1 MRTCSILIVAV
12 VALGAPPA
20 APEDIV
26 FGRVFPSPGQL
37 GLFVAASDG
46 SNERPL
52 LASADL
58 DYDPWWSPDGS
69 SIVFTSER
77 DGSADLFRVH
87 PDGSGLERLTD
98 HPAYDDQA
106 AFSPDGKQLVFVS
119 TRGAGIAHLW
129 TMDLKTRR
137 AKMLSL
143 IAFSSDRGSTLPF
156 AHGRWER
163 LQLADVIYHDD
174 RRNVLA
180 PQWSP
185 RGDKILFGVGV
196 FNAFFNGFHGLFLK
210 PEDRSEGGAQI
221 AIINS
226 DGSGFHEGTR
236 GPNNN
241 GFPSMAPDGKRFVYR
256 SFGPEGDGLKI
267 MNVETK
273 AVTMLT
279 KGYDNF
285 PLWSPRGDL
294 IMFSRAAQ
302 GDSEIYTIKPDGS
315 GVKRLTFA
323 R

>member
-58 DYDPWWSPDGS
+58 DYDPVWSPDGS

-137 AKMLSL
+137 AKMLTSGAGGDFRPSWSPDGSL

-163 LQLADVIYHDD
+163 LQLADVYVIRPDVSTL
-174 RRNVLA
+174 RRLTENGNFCGSPKWSADSRRVVAYCMTPEETLA
-180 PQWSP
+180 N
-185 RGDKILFGVGV
+185 RR
-196 FNAFFNGFHGLFLK
+196 A
-210 PEDRSEGGAQI
+210 
-221 AIINS
+221 
-226 DGSGFHEGTR
+226 
-236 GPNNN
+236 
-241 GFPSMAPDGKRFVYR
+241 
-256 SFGPEGDGLKI
+256 GPEPGND
-267 MNVETK
+267 T
-273 AVTMLT
+273 
-279 KGYDNF
+279 
-285 PLWSPRGDL
+285 
-294 IMFSRAAQ
+294 
-302 GDSEIYTIKPDGS
+302 
-315 GVKRLTFA
+315 
-323 R
+323 